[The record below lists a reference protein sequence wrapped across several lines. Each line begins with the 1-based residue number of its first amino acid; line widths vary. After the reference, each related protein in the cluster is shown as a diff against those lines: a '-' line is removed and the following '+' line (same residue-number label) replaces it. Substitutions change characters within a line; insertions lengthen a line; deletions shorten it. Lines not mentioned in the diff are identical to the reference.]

1 MRATN
6 GAVETTSGGIT
17 PSTPD
22 VVPTSASVTG
32 MMEMSKMM
40 NGSERP
46 MFTTQ
51 PSTAL
56 STGMGRSDPGA
67 VR

>member
-6 GAVETTSGGIT
+6 GAVETTSGGMT
-17 PSTPD
+17 PRTPE
-22 VVPTSASVTG
+22 VVPTRASVNG
-32 MMEMSKMM
+32 MIEMSRMM
-40 NGSERP
+40 NGSDRP

-56 STGMGRSDPGA
+56 SARMGRSDPGA